1 MRFRSVGVSA
11 SNMDEYLS
19 KFKAQEAEYMEEST
33 LSQLNFFSL
42 EQKNNQD
49 NQDDDSDDYALLG
62 HKSNYKIT
70 KIKTRKK
77 RRKRG
82 RIFSTQFFRKK
93 IYFHHH
99 KRRSLN
105 SEQIDKN
112 INKNGKN

>member
-1 MRFRSVGVSA
+1 MRFRSVGISA

-19 KFKAQEAEYMEEST
+19 KLKAQESEYMEEST

-49 NQDDDSDDYALLG
+49 DDSDDYAFLG

-70 KIKTRKK
+70 KINVRKK

-93 IYFHHH
+93 NIFSSSQ
-99 KRRSLN
+99 KEKIKFGTNR
-105 SEQIDKN
+105 KN
-112 INKNGKN
+112 

>member
-1 MRFRSVGVSA
+1 MRFRSFGISA

-19 KFKAQEAEYMEEST
+19 KLKSQEAEYMEEST

-49 NQDDDSDDYALLG
+49 DDSDDYAFLG

-70 KIKTRKK
+70 KINVRKK

-99 KRRSLN
+99 KRRRLN
-105 SEQIDKN
+105 SEQIEKIN
-112 INKNGKN
+112 NKNGKN

>member
-1 MRFRSVGVSA
+1 MRFRSFGISA

-19 KFKAQEAEYMEEST
+19 KIKAQEAEYIEEST
-33 LSQLNFFSL
+33 LSQLNYFSL
-42 EQKNNQD
+42 EPKNV
-49 NQDDDSDDYALLG
+49 QDDDSDDYALLG

-70 KIKTRKK
+70 KINVRKK

-99 KRRSLN
+99 KRIRLN
-105 SEQIDKN
+105 SQQFDN
-112 INKNGKN
+112 NNNKNGSN